1 MFKSI
6 LVPVDGSALSFKPMK
21 CAVELAKQE
30 GGKLIALSVAEPRMF
45 HSTNTDAIHDARAA
59 EAINVEAAKGNIRK
73 ALQSVDEAGVP
84 WEGVVSVS
92 VAPCDAILDTA
103 RRFQCDLIVMA
114 TRGKMGVLDTFFNE
128 STTREVLSKS
138 SIPVLVFPDN

>member
-21 CAVELAKQE
+21 SAIELAKQS
-30 GGKLIALSVAEPRMF
+30 GGKLIVLSVAEPRMF
-45 HSTNTDAIHDARAA
+45 HSANTKALHDARAA
-59 EAINVEAAKGNIRK
+59 EAINVDAAKGNIRK
-73 ALQSVDEAGVP
+73 ALQSINELDVP
-84 WEGVVSVS
+84 WEGVISVS
-92 VAPCDAILDTA
+92 GAPSDAILETA
-103 RRFQCDLIVMA
+103 RRFQCDLVVMA
-114 TRGKMGVLDTFFNE
+114 TRGKMGVIDTFFNE

>member
-6 LVPVDGSALSFKPMK
+6 LVPVDSSALSRKSMK
-21 CAVELAKQE
+21 AAVELAKQG

-45 HSTNTDAIHDARAA
+45 HSTDTEAVHDARTA
-59 EAINVEAAKGNIRK
+59 EAINVEATKGNIRK
-73 ALQSVDEAGVP
+73 ALQSVGEVGVP

-92 VAPCDAILDTA
+92 GAPCDAILETA

-114 TRGKMGVLDTFFNE
+114 TRGKMGVLETFFNE

-138 SIPVLVFPDN
+138 SIPVLVFPDS